1 MSYLLDPGHD
11 EGEHDGRDVNAVPSR
26 APDLDGSAAL
36 GVLSR
41 GPHGFAVEVLARVLV
56 AALERHNS
64 FYL

>member
-1 MSYLLDPGHD
+1 MSYLFDPGHD
-11 EGEHDGRDVNAVPSR
+11 EGEDDGRDVNAVTSR

-36 GVLSR
+36 CVLCQ

-64 FYL
+64 FHL